1 MAKLGHM
8 QNSPTQ
14 LSVNQVAEI
23 LGVSRRS
30 VLRRIA
36 EGTITATKLGT
47 GETSAWMITQTEVD
61 RVNPVKGAT
70 S

>member
-8 QNSPTQ
+8 QNSPQ
-14 LSVNQVAEI
+14 LSVNQAAEA

-30 VLRRIA
+30 VLRWVA
-36 EGTITATKLGT
+36 EGTIAATRLGT
-47 GETSAWMITQTEVD
+47 GQTGAWMITQTEVD
-61 RVNPVKGAT
+61 RVKAEMQAA

>member
-8 QNSPTQ
+8 QNSPT
-14 LSVNQVAEI
+14 LSVNQAAEA

-61 RVNPVKGAT
+61 RVKAEMQAA

>member
-14 LSVNQVAEI
+14 LSVNQAAEA

-30 VLRRIA
+30 VLRWVA
-36 EGTITATKLGT
+36 EGTITATRLGT
-47 GETSAWMITQTEVD
+47 GETGAWMITQTEVD
-61 RVNPVKGAT
+61 RVKAEMQAA